1 MSPLSLLPSFV
12 AMANGELVQ
21 IERGSFLTS
30 AAILECVAI
39 VEVFCRFLILNVF
52 IIFRFLVKNTVEVSH
67 QPFQV
72 ILKRVIH
79 FIRRKMPPKASCCC
93 PHHGRWGHSDLTDLR
108 TATEPELKFCEVDK
122 GGRHKGRKRKI
133 CTSCRNHI
141 QLEVKCDKL
150 EVGSCFL

>member
-1 MSPLSLLPSFV
+1 
-12 AMANGELVQ
+12 MAYGELVQ

-67 QPFQV
+67 QPFRV

-79 FIRRKMPPKASCCC
+79 FIRREMPAKASCCC
-93 PHHGRWGHSDLTDLR
+93 PHHGRWG
-108 TATEPELKFCEVDK
+108 
-122 GGRHKGRKRKI
+122 
-133 CTSCRNHI
+133 I
-141 QLEVKCDKL
+141 QI
-150 EVGSCFL
+150 